1 MHKKIKYDNKIF
13 HVSHGYKCP
22 ECKCDVVIR
31 KNRKT
36 DSYFKGCSNY
46 PECKWG
52 SWETYFSYDD
62 KKDVYV
68 EKIKSAIYDDRP
80 SYNDRP
86 SHPKKYPVCDEL
98 PDNPYTPI
106 SDGIF

>member
-1 MHKKIKYDNKIF
+1 MIKKIKYDNKVFNIKF
-13 HVSHGYKCP
+13 DYKCP
-22 ECKCDVVIR
+22 ECGGDIVIR
-31 KNRKT
+31 KNKRD

-80 SYNDRP
+80 S
-86 SHPKKYPVCDEL
+86 HPKEYPVCDEL

-106 SDGIF
+106 SDGFF